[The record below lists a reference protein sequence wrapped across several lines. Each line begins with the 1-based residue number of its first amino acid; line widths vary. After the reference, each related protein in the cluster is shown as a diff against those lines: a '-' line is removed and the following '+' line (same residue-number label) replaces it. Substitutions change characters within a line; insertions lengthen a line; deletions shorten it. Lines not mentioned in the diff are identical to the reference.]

1 MVSEDELPTESSKE
15 PLETEAVSD
24 EELPDPTAAVDLPET
39 EAVSEDELP
48 PEKMDKKKKKAAAK
62 QPNVSGKYESKLA
75 GTEVWSIDI
84 LRQSSKHVVT
94 AGSHNL
100 IDLDML
106 LLHLCTTHSFFLN
119 LRGCKLPE
127 CNFIGNNWRSHC
139 SSSHDELSIFSGDA
153 RTVGMFMHLLFRN
166 NL

>member
-62 QPNVSGKYESKLA
+62 QPNVSGKYEA
-75 GTEVWSIDI
+75 
-84 LRQSSKHVVT
+84 
-94 AGSHNL
+94 NL
-100 IDLDML
+100 QGQKCDLL
-106 LLHLCTTHSFFLN
+106 TSCVN
-119 LRGCKLPE
+119 LTC
-127 CNFIGNNWRSHC
+127 CYCW
-139 SSSHDELSIFSGDA
+139 LS
-153 RTVGMFMHLLFRN
+153 
-166 NL
+166 